1 MKRIALSLAALGMLA
16 VFNAPASA
24 SDLTVLLRG
33 RAFGRH
39 LAAVQNHSRHHE
51 DLNHRSYHR
60 ELDHNEAHRYS
71 MSYRQHGR
79 LHDSLNH
86 DAYHDNVEHNSAHRT
101 RAYRPTYRHTYRPSY
116 HRSTIYFPRAGF
128 SFSFGH

>member
-24 SDLTVLLRG
+24 SDLTVFLRG
-33 RAFGRH
+33 GAFGRH
-39 LAAVQNHSRHHE
+39 LVAQQNHSRHHV
-51 DLNHRSYHR
+51 DLNHQAYHR
-60 ELDHNEAHRYS
+60 DLNHNAAHRYP
-71 MSYRQHGR
+71 MSYRQHDG

-101 RAYRPTYRHTYRPSY
+101 RAYRPYYRSH
-116 HRSTIYFPRAGF
+116 HRSYITFPRGGF
-128 SFSFGH
+128 SISFGH

>member
-24 SDLTVLLRG
+24 SDLTVFLRG
-33 RAFGRH
+33 GSFGRY
-39 LAAVQNHSRHHE
+39 LAAQQNHSRHHE

-60 ELDHNEAHRYS
+60 ELEHNAAHRYR
-71 MSYRQHGR
+71 MSYGQHGR
-79 LHDSLNH
+79 LHDSLTHESYH
-86 DAYHDNVEHNSAHRT
+86 DAVEHGSAHRT
-101 RAYRPTYRHTYRPSY
+101 RAYRPTYRSY
-116 HRSTIYFPRAGF
+116 NRRSTIYLPRAGF